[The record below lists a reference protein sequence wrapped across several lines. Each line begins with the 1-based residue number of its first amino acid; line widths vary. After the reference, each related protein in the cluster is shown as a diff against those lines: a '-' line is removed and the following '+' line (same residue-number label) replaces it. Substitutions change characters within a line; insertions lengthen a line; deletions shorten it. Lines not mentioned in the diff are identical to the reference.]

1 MQSFFFFLSV
11 GQGGKSCVAP
21 LQEPEIRLINVQ
33 NVRWVRSDVVKGCLT
48 QVQSTLWR
56 KTQGIVLFEGAL
68 WFR

>member
-1 MQSFFFFLSV
+1 MQSLFFFLSV

-21 LQEPEIRLINVQ
+21 LQEAEIRLINVQ

-56 KTQGIVLFEGAL
+56 KKQGIVLFEGAL